1 MKATLL
7 VLLLSAVAVMLSCD
21 HQHSER
27 EAGPG
32 CPLGKRLAFDVNT
45 TIEESKRL
53 NNEYFDCP
61 NPEPGAPCF
70 YYSHVFYPF
79 FVIEDTVVG
88 ESDRFHDS
96 ESYQQTLVWTFDDV
110 PDSFPLTKEGF
121 IVMRGASNRVRWL
134 CQRNSPCGDLTPVNH
149 LDPDFYFVVEVS
161 NMETAGSPFCEY
173 TVRFE
178 LHVHGFPLDPV
189 RALFFHQIL
198 IQGRTYFRNPWN
210 DLDFF
215 IVLMTLLDFV
225 LSLVQSGGGFSSR
238 QASTLFRVL
247 KTLKGARVFR
257 ALRLIKAIRFFKGL
271 QDILLTC
278 LQSFR
283 SMSSI
288 LVLMFLFLFIFAV
301 VFREMFN
308 ESDPEHFGSIFRT
321 IFTLFQILTLDDWS
335 LIYMTSRDNGAP
347 HIIYFMSLYILVE
360 LFTFLNLFI
369 AVLVDNFQLS
379 IRKKRH
385 HKSQKSPDVKEGE
398 AQSTKKAVEEP
409 SVTGNLDVSLA
420 EIEEEFYKEA
430 LRHASSDGKHSKRS
444 VQIGQRTQIISSLI
458 SHSPAE
464 LLKEPTSTA
473 DPVAVPGTWSE
484 AGVSSTPSAPSCPV
498 PLNTGMPA
506 LNLARRPPAQRS
518 CGNGISLKHKT
529 WSLSPSVQSVSV
541 MKATLLVLLLSAVAV
556 MLTCDHQHSEREAGP
571 GCPLGKRLAFDLN
584 TTLEESKRLNNEYF
598 DCPNPEPGAPC
609 FYYSHVFYPFFVIED
624 TVVGESDRFHDRWLC
639 QRNSPCGDLT
649 PVNHLDP
656 DFYFVVE
663 VSNMET
669 AGSPFCEYTVR
680 FELHVHGFP
689 LDPVRALFFHQS
701 GGGFSS
707 RQASTLFRVLKTLKG
722 ARVFRALRL
731 IKAIRFFKGLQDIL
745 LTCLQSFRSMSSI
758 LVLMFLF
765 LFIFAVVFREM
776 FNESDPEHF
785 GSIFRTIFT
794 LFQILTLD
802 DWSLIYMTSRDNGA
816 PHIIYFMSLYI
827 LVELFTFLNLFIAVL
842 VDNFQ
847 LSIRK
852 KRHHKSQKSPDV
864 KEGEAQST
872 KKAVEDLD
880 VSLAEIEEEF
890 YKEALRHASSDGKHS
905 KRKIELTKRYLQLL
919 AAMDQHAQ
927 KYRSQACLLDNLVET
942 FFMDQDEETRSDA
955 VE

>member
-88 ESDRFHDS
+88 ESDRFHDSYTFKVVGGGRTRESVRNYSQEEILKFNSLRDS

-189 RALFFHQIL
+189 RALFFHQMTMTVVQTILICYIGHTCWRLKRKTVYTKTRDGLDEQEGHEQFNAGDVGVNVGCTLRSCCLHLYHIIFGIVQNPVLDHVILLVVLLDTSTLMAHTFQSVTVTTSWCLSAVNSCLLVFYVLEALFKIL

-215 IVLMTLLDFV
+215 ILLMTLLDFV

-238 QASTLFRVL
+238 QASTLFRVF

-257 ALRLIKAIRFFKGL
+257 ALRLLKAIR
-271 QDILLTC
+271 
-278 LQSFR
+278 
-283 SMSSI
+283 
-288 LVLMFLFLFIFAV
+288 
-301 VFREMFN
+301 
-308 ESDPEHFGSIFRT
+308 
-321 IFTLFQILTLDDWS
+321 
-335 LIYMTSRDNGAP
+335 
-347 HIIYFMSLYILVE
+347 
-360 LFTFLNLFI
+360 LFI

-398 AQSTKKAVEEP
+398 AQSTKKA
-409 SVTGNLDVSLA
+409 G
-420 EIEEEFYKEA
+420 
-430 LRHASSDGKHSKRS
+430 
-444 VQIGQRTQIISSLI
+444 
-458 SHSPAE
+458 
-464 LLKEPTSTA
+464 
-473 DPVAVPGTWSE
+473 
-484 AGVSSTPSAPSCPV
+484 
-498 PLNTGMPA
+498 
-506 LNLARRPPAQRS
+506 
-518 CGNGISLKHKT
+518 
-529 WSLSPSVQSVSV
+529 
-541 MKATLLVLLLSAVAV
+541 
-556 MLTCDHQHSEREAGP
+556 
-571 GCPLGKRLAFDLN
+571 
-584 TTLEESKRLNNEYF
+584 
-598 DCPNPEPGAPC
+598 
-609 FYYSHVFYPFFVIED
+609 
-624 TVVGESDRFHDRWLC
+624 
-639 QRNSPCGDLT
+639 
-649 PVNHLDP
+649 
-656 DFYFVVE
+656 
-663 VSNMET
+663 
-669 AGSPFCEYTVR
+669 
-680 FELHVHGFP
+680 
-689 LDPVRALFFHQS
+689 
-701 GGGFSS
+701 
-707 RQASTLFRVLKTLKG
+707 
-722 ARVFRALRL
+722 
-731 IKAIRFFKGLQDIL
+731 
-745 LTCLQSFRSMSSI
+745 
-758 LVLMFLF
+758 
-765 LFIFAVVFREM
+765 
-776 FNESDPEHF
+776 
-785 GSIFRTIFT
+785 
-794 LFQILTLD
+794 
-802 DWSLIYMTSRDNGA
+802 
-816 PHIIYFMSLYI
+816 
-827 LVELFTFLNLFIAVL
+827 
-842 VDNFQ
+842 
-847 LSIRK
+847 
-852 KRHHKSQKSPDV
+852 
-864 KEGEAQST
+864 
-872 KKAVEDLD
+872 EDLD

-927 KYRSQACLLDNLVET
+927 KYRSQACLLDKLVET

>member
-7 VLLLSAVAVMLSCD
+7 VLLLSAVAVMLTCD

-32 CPLGKRLAFDVNT
+32 CPLGKRLAFDLNT
-45 TIEESKRL
+45 TLEESKRL

-88 ESDRFHDS
+88 ESDRFHDSYTFKVVGGGRTRESVRNYSQEEILKFNSLRDS

-189 RALFFHQIL
+189 RALFFHQMTMTVVQTILICYIGHTCWRLKRKTVYTKTRDGLDEQEGHEQFNAGDVGVNVGCTLRSCCLHLYHIIFGIVQNPVLDHVILLVVLLDTSTLMAHTFQSVTVTTSWCLSAVNSCLLVFYVLEALFKIL

-215 IVLMTLLDFV
+215 ILLMTLLDFV

-238 QASTLFRVL
+238 QASTLFRVF

-257 ALRLIKAIRFFKGL
+257 ALRLLKAIR
-271 QDILLTC
+271 
-278 LQSFR
+278 
-283 SMSSI
+283 
-288 LVLMFLFLFIFAV
+288 
-301 VFREMFN
+301 
-308 ESDPEHFGSIFRT
+308 
-321 IFTLFQILTLDDWS
+321 
-335 LIYMTSRDNGAP
+335 RDNGAP

-360 LFTFLNLFI
+360 LFTLLNLFI

-398 AQSTKKAVEEP
+398 AQSTKKA
-409 SVTGNLDVSLA
+409 G
-420 EIEEEFYKEA
+420 
-430 LRHASSDGKHSKRS
+430 
-444 VQIGQRTQIISSLI
+444 
-458 SHSPAE
+458 
-464 LLKEPTSTA
+464 
-473 DPVAVPGTWSE
+473 
-484 AGVSSTPSAPSCPV
+484 
-498 PLNTGMPA
+498 
-506 LNLARRPPAQRS
+506 
-518 CGNGISLKHKT
+518 
-529 WSLSPSVQSVSV
+529 
-541 MKATLLVLLLSAVAV
+541 
-556 MLTCDHQHSEREAGP
+556 
-571 GCPLGKRLAFDLN
+571 
-584 TTLEESKRLNNEYF
+584 
-598 DCPNPEPGAPC
+598 
-609 FYYSHVFYPFFVIED
+609 
-624 TVVGESDRFHDRWLC
+624 
-639 QRNSPCGDLT
+639 
-649 PVNHLDP
+649 
-656 DFYFVVE
+656 
-663 VSNMET
+663 
-669 AGSPFCEYTVR
+669 
-680 FELHVHGFP
+680 
-689 LDPVRALFFHQS
+689 
-701 GGGFSS
+701 
-707 RQASTLFRVLKTLKG
+707 
-722 ARVFRALRL
+722 
-731 IKAIRFFKGLQDIL
+731 
-745 LTCLQSFRSMSSI
+745 
-758 LVLMFLF
+758 
-765 LFIFAVVFREM
+765 
-776 FNESDPEHF
+776 
-785 GSIFRTIFT
+785 
-794 LFQILTLD
+794 
-802 DWSLIYMTSRDNGA
+802 
-816 PHIIYFMSLYI
+816 
-827 LVELFTFLNLFIAVL
+827 
-842 VDNFQ
+842 
-847 LSIRK
+847 
-852 KRHHKSQKSPDV
+852 
-864 KEGEAQST
+864 
-872 KKAVEDLD
+872 EDLD

-927 KYRSQACLLDNLVET
+927 KYRSQACLLDKLVET